1 MRLSH
6 ELRKSAHQYE
16 GIEEKE
22 RDWELLTEAA
32 IAQKQYIVSK
42 IYKILEE
49 EKKKL
54 NDNNDSCQ

>member
-6 ELRKSAHQYE
+6 ELRIAAYKYE

-22 RDWELLTEAA
+22 RDGEITTEAA

-42 IYKILEE
+42 IYNILEE
-49 EKKKL
+49 EKRQL
-54 NDNNDSCQ
+54 TNNK

>member
-6 ELRKSAHQYE
+6 ELRIAAHKYE

-22 RDWELLTEAA
+22 RDGEILTEAA

-42 IYKILEE
+42 IYNILQE
-49 EKKKL
+49 EKRIL
-54 NDNNDSCQ
+54 NYNSSS